1 MLDELILTELLVQ
14 STRLIIDMNGL
25 RIMKAYDLSSI
36 DVLLVDDH
44 KFTLSYM
51 CEILRILG
59 VREFV
64 LLKMWIQQLK

>member
-1 MLDELILTELLVQ
+1 
-14 STRLIIDMNGL
+14 
-25 RIMKAYDLSSI
+25 MKAYDLSSI

-64 LLKMWIQQLK
+64 LLKMWIQQLR